1 MSCLKW
7 PPGLGRNRDK
17 SAVKLPEHKV
27 VILGDE
33 GVGKT
38 ALVIQFCLQHF
49 AETYRPIIEYS
60 YRKSAPVDEV
70 TCILDILDTAGKE
83 EYTHLRDQWI
93 TKGEAIILVYSID
106 SRLSFHKIR
115 RFHDQIARVRETV
128 GIRTPICLVGNKND
142 RVTERE
148 VSTAEG
154 SELALTLGV
163 ESFVE
168 CSAKDCVNV
177 EKAFYDLIRA
187 LRAQQTRTEYW
198 TAAHHLYATLSSAG
212 ALSRSFHRI
221 NLQRPVVRI
230 APNELS
236 FSTLSSHNDIY
247 SFKVAKGFLKSP
259 LYDGFINGK
268 EAPLVAIK
276 DPVLHGKKRRLLSH
290 AFSARALKTH
300 EDTIDAYSNLFV
312 QQVATRGA
320 GPEGI
325 NMTQWYNWFSF
336 DVVGDL
342 AFGESFNCLRDAKD
356 HFWVSLVFDHSSSII
371 RKDVLRRF
379 PIMSKI
385 LEPWAVPEE
394 VASAR
399 RTHYQYSAQ
408 RVKNRIET
416 KTDRKDF
423 MSYLLDAEDEDG
435 LVNENFLIVTASTF
449 VVAGSETTATAL
461 AGITYWLLKTPAA
474 LEKLLA
480 EVQGRFD
487 SYQQIRPD
495 TVQDL
500 PYLNACI
507 KEGMRLFPPAPQG
520 LPRVSPGAVVS
531 DVYVPAGTEVYSQPI
546 VMNRDPQFFHQ
557 PDEFVP
563 ERWLTKTDNLEASQP
578 FLIGPRACIGRN
590 LAYIEMRLLLAKLVF
605 SFEMELVDQNLDWDR
620 DTKTVTFW
628 EKPDLRVQFT
638 VGIGGCL
645 FFVVNSIS
653 FVNAKLGDSGWLQKQ
668 GFGISPVMT
677 AGSLGPLTATIRM
690 SKTTA
695 MLAHIL
701 VANSPQVLVSFLYML
716 YNNILTRQLVA
727 DELMGFLGEDGKKV

>member
-1 MSCLKW
+1 M
-7 PPGLGRNRDK
+7 
-17 SAVKLPEHKV
+17 
-27 VILGDE
+27 
-33 GVGKT
+33 
-38 ALVIQFCLQHF
+38 
-49 AETYRPIIEYS
+49 
-60 YRKSAPVDEV
+60 
-70 TCILDILDTAGKE
+70 
-83 EYTHLRDQWI
+83 
-93 TKGEAIILVYSID
+93 
-106 SRLSFHKIR
+106 
-115 RFHDQIARVRETV
+115 
-128 GIRTPICLVGNKND
+128 
-142 RVTERE
+142 
-148 VSTAEG
+148 
-154 SELALTLGV
+154 
-163 ESFVE
+163 
-168 CSAKDCVNV
+168 
-177 EKAFYDLIRA
+177 
-187 LRAQQTRTEYW
+187 
-198 TAAHHLYATLSSAG
+198 
-212 ALSRSFHRI
+212 
-221 NLQRPVVRI
+221 
-230 APNELS
+230 
-236 FSTLSSHNDIY
+236 SSHNDIY

-546 VMNRDPQFFHQ
+546 VMNRDPQF
-557 PDEFVP
+557 
-563 ERWLTKTDNLEASQP
+563 
-578 FLIGPRACIGRN
+578 
-590 LAYIEMRLLLAKLVF
+590 
-605 SFEMELVDQNLDWDR
+605 
-620 DTKTVTFW
+620 
-628 EKPDLRVQFT
+628 T